1 MSGEGCFSVGVH
13 PSTHHKLGYQARL
26 RFQITQQNRDQELME
41 SIVGYLNSGIISFR
55 KDVVDYHVHKFS
67 QITENIIPFFTK
79 YPIKG
84 GGEKGKL

>member
-41 SIVGYLNSGIISFR
+41 SIVGYLNCGIISFR
-55 KDVVDYHVHKFS
+55 KDVGF
-67 QITENIIPFFTK
+67 IAPENNPLAQD
-79 YPIKG
+79 PLEG
-84 GGEKGKL
+84 